1 MNITNEDVKIITCH
15 SSPVLKV
22 FHIGFNKPY
31 HFMSLSDNGEIIE
44 WIFDINTKN
53 IREIEKCNLQRPSD
67 EILTINKHELR
78 KIKKGE
84 YIKITSVIQ
93 FDNFITVGYDDGLIL
108 VYQIEKQNLEV
119 KKPVIASQDK
129 IVEEEDEEFEHKKK
143 ETNNKDKEKNKA
155 NKKNKKD
162 EEELSSLPNE
172 KNKTD
177 EEIMNELTLSIDY
190 YNTFSLYYI
199 LLGHSQQIRCLYYVP
214 NKKVLVTSSDN
225 CTIKIY
231 DMTNG
236 FSLYHFNLDCI
247 VNKITLIEKKT
258 SQNLIL
264 LSEDPYKLIID
275 ITKEPFSFN
284 HYSFKYSNSLQLEKI
299 NNGYYLLGPK
309 IVYLFD
315 NNFEYKASFTNLDQ
329 VNYSLLKIYK
339 DNVILFDNENY
350 LQITTFQSLEQKK
363 PEQDPKNK
371 KGNTKNTKGK
381 KDDKVEEQVEQTD
394 QYNIKTE
401 LKVKVGNDVISDCFI
416 YEQFGFCSCQD
427 NNIYL
432 INLQEKKDLKYE
444 RTQMMIEDEISLQMM
459 KNLSNTKSKKKGKA
473 KDGKKKK
480 K

>member
-1 MNITNEDVKIITCH
+1 MILTNEDVKIITNH

-22 FHIGFNKPY
+22 FHIDFNKAY

-44 WIFDINTKN
+44 WIFDIKTQN
-53 IREIEKCNLQRPSD
+53 IREIEKCNLQRPND
-67 EILTINKHELR
+67 EILSINKHELR
-78 KIKKGE
+78 KLKKGE

-93 FDNFITVGYDDGLIL
+93 FENFITVGYDDGLIL

-119 KKPVIASQDK
+119 KKPVIPAQDK
-129 IVEEEDEEFEHKKK
+129 IEEEDDEENETKKH
-143 ETNNKDKEKNKA
+143 NNKEKSKT
-155 NKKNKKD
+155 NKKNKK
-162 EEELSSLPNE
+162 EEEENISSIPVQ

-225 CTIKIY
+225 CTVKIY

-247 VNKITLIEKKT
+247 VNKITLLDKKT

-284 HYSFKYSNSLQLEKI
+284 HYSFKYNNSLQLEKI

-315 NNFEYKASFTNLDQ
+315 NNFSYRASFSNLDQ
-329 VNYSLLKIYK
+329 VNYTLLKIYK
-339 DNVILFDNENY
+339 DNIIMFDNENF
-350 LQITTFQSLEQKK
+350 LRITKFQSLENKK
-363 PEQDPKNK
+363 PEPDPKNK
-371 KGNTKNTKGK
+371 KSGTKNTKGK
-381 KDDKVEEQVEQTD
+381 KDDKKEEEEEQND
-394 QYNIKTE
+394 QFSIKTE
-401 LKVKVGNDVISDCFI
+401 LKVKIGNDTITDCYI

-427 NNIYL
+427 NNLYL
-432 INLQEKKDLKYE
+432 IDLKAKKDLKYE
-444 RTQMMIEDEISLQMM
+444 RTQMAIEDEISVQLM
-459 KNLSNTKSKKKGKA
+459 KSLSNTKSKKKGKA

>member
-1 MNITNEDVKIITCH
+1 MILTNEDVKIITSH

-22 FHIGFNKPY
+22 FHISFNKPY

-44 WIFDINTKN
+44 WIFDLNTKN

-67 EILTINKHELR
+67 EILSINKHELR
-78 KIKKGE
+78 KLKKGE

-108 VYQIEKQNLEV
+108 VYQIEKQNLDV
-119 KKPVIASQDK
+119 KKPVIPAHDK
-129 IVEEEDEEFEHKKK
+129 IEEEDDEEIEHKKK
-143 ETNNKDKEKNKA
+143 DNNNNKDKNKT

-162 EEELSSLPNE
+162 EEDIPLSPI

-177 EEIMNELTLSIDY
+177 EEIMNELSLSIDY

-236 FSLYHFNLDCI
+236 FSLYHFNLDCV
-247 VNKITLIEKKT
+247 VNKITLVEKKNT
-258 SQNLIL
+258 QNLIL

-284 HYSFKYSNSLQLEKI
+284 HYSFKYNNSSQLEKI
-299 NNGYYLLGPK
+299 NNGYYLLGPR

-329 VNYSLLKIYK
+329 VNYTLLKVYK
-339 DNVILFDNENY
+339 ENVILFDNENF
-350 LQITTFQSLEQKK
+350 LQITKFQSLVPKK
-363 PEQDPKNK
+363 QEQDPKNK
-371 KGNTKNTKGK
+371 KGSTKNTKGK
-381 KDDKVEEQVEQTD
+381 KDDNNEEQMEQTD
-394 QYNIKTE
+394 QFSIKTE
-401 LKVKVGNDVISDCFI
+401 LKVKVGNDVISDCYI

-427 NNIYL
+427 NNLYM
-432 INLQEKKDLKYE
+432 INLQEKQDLKNE

-459 KNLSNTKSKKKGKA
+459 KNLSNTKTKKKGKA